1 MSLFMQMHLIKNFI
15 SLIYEMARRDVIGRY
30 KGSILGLLWSLF
42 NPLFMLAVYTF
53 AFGFIFKAR
62 WPGLSNDPYTFA
74 LTLFP
79 ALLVF
84 NYFSECVS
92 RAPSL
97 ITSNPSYVKK
107 VIFPLASLPLIVSLS
122 AIFHFTIGFLVWCL
136 ASVVFTEQ
144 LHLTLL
150 AAPIMIAPLV
160 LFSLACSWVLASLGG
175 YLRDVQQIISVI
187 TSALIFLSPVFYP
200 IESVPPEYRG
210 FIEGNPLTQY
220 VVMIRDIM
228 VFGRLP
234 NISDWLHAFL
244 LSAILAGIGYWWFSW
259 TRRGFADVL

>member
-1 MSLFMQMHLIKNFI
+1 MQLNFVKNHI
-15 SLIYEMARRDVIGRY
+15 SLVYEMSRRDVIGRY

-53 AFGFIFKAR
+53 AFGFIFKAK
-62 WPGLSNDPYTFA
+62 WPGLSNDPFTFA

-107 VIFPLASLPLIVSLS
+107 VVFPLGSLPLIVSLS
-122 AIFHFTIGFLVWCL
+122 AIFHFSIGFFVWCV
-136 ASVVFTEQ
+136 ASFVITGKLYISLV
-144 LHLTLL
+144 
-150 AAPIMIAPLV
+150 AAPVVIIPLI
-160 LFSLACSWVLASLGG
+160 LFSLACSWILASLGV
-175 YLRDVQQIISVI
+175 YLRDVQQIIGVI

-200 IESVPPEYRG
+200 IESVPQEYRG

-220 VVMIRDIM
+220 VEMIRDIM
-228 VFGRLP
+228 VFGNFPLFL
-234 NISDWLHAFL
+234 DWLYAFL
-244 LSAILAGIGYWWFSW
+244 LSAVLACVGYWWFSW